1 MLPWRLTVIYG
12 GINMDSIEQQ
22 IVHAAQV
29 AAWECRRDRE
39 PTAQR
44 VPFFVG
50 MMRGAQLAMPTFA
63 YEATYETVMTVLKQ

>member
-1 MLPWRLTVIYG
+1 LLPWRLTVIYG

>member
-1 MLPWRLTVIYG
+1 MTPEEAVIEWSG
-12 GINMDSIEQQ
+12 LNMDSIEQQ